1 MSELSLWRSNI
12 WPGHP
17 SNSSPDLRSPQIAGS
32 YASRSNI
39 VVIWASSLLLIYLA
53 PTSYFGCWFF
63 EQSQSHNFLTGIR
76 RRKYTTHPLWPQY
89 LGHNDQISAAP
100 LPNRPDLKRPLVRH
114 PPWPLRVTRDILT
127 LTDLFVQALF
137 LKYLAALLAVF
148 NPLFGIPVFL
158 AMTEGFTSAE
168 RRRTALIVALS
179 STIFAM
185 VCVLVGEE
193 ILAIF
198 GINVPSFRI
207 AGGFILIGIGFRMLN
222 TESRSAGDTL
232 AIEEGKKK
240 TGKGISVVPLAI
252 PLTIGPGALAVTI
265 VFAHQLSDAA
275 EIVTL
280 TPVVLIACLIS
291 GLGLVFADP
300 LSRFLGLTTINIATR
315 IMAIVL
321 IAISVEM
328 VVTGALD
335 AIDDRYPHLASDI
348 GET

>member
-1 MSELSLWRSNI
+1 
-12 WPGHP
+12 
-17 SNSSPDLRSPQIAGS
+17 
-32 YASRSNI
+32 
-39 VVIWASSLLLIYLA
+39 
-53 PTSYFGCWFF
+53 
-63 EQSQSHNFLTGIR
+63 
-76 RRKYTTHPLWPQY
+76 
-89 LGHNDQISAAP
+89 
-100 LPNRPDLKRPLVRH
+100 
-114 PPWPLRVTRDILT
+114 

-335 AIDDRYPHLASDI
+335 AIDDRYPHLASDT